1 MVLWLKTSCFFLS
14 VFFFLCGAFP
24 DILPITIT
32 LLCRPRL
39 VDISLRWRFL
49 FFSKVMGNL
58 SWKRPSEFVC
68 YNVSSA
74 VKSIQH
80 LHLWYERNMHK
91 YMYISTPFTAY
102 MYIYRYILSIQYVL
116 CITYSSHQNPSISIV
131 QQNTQ
136 VESLNTPNQPFLRM
150 QKCFS
155 RPKSPGGRTHYWQS
169 EEETKN
175 IQVSPTIWV
184 TWTTPVPT

>member
-1 MVLWLKTSCFFLS
+1 MGKYFFPARVAGFVRVQLMEIHNAGCFAGSSTRLLDIIPLMVLWLKTSCFFFLLFFVGRFRTFCLS
-14 VFFFLCGAFP
+14 PSHSYVDLDWLTFHSDDNFSFFLSPF
-24 DILPITIT
+24 
-32 LLCRPRL
+32 
-39 VDISLRWRFL
+39 
-49 FFSKVMGNL
+49 KVMGSL

-116 CITYSSHQNPSISIV
+116 CITYSSHQ
-131 QQNTQ
+131 
-136 VESLNTPNQPFLRM
+136 
-150 QKCFS
+150 
-155 RPKSPGGRTHYWQS
+155 
-169 EEETKN
+169 
-175 IQVSPTIWV
+175 IQVSQ
-184 TWTTPVPT
+184 